1 MKTVF
6 NINLTWMIV
15 IYIITIILGF
25 YTSITIGVIVSILT
39 ICNLIFLNISR
50 NKIKNEQNNQ
60 LLN

>member
-1 MKTVF
+1 
-6 NINLTWMIV
+6 MII